1 MKLGILMSSIAENIE
16 DVGISKNTFKTP
28 FSSSGSI

>member
-1 MKLGILMSSIAENIE
+1 MKFGILMSSIRENIE
-16 DVGISKNTFKTP
+16 DTEISKNTFKIQ